1 MVYKWKDN
9 FRANVKAE
17 VFGGVCEEL
26 EEKGALT
33 PGSLVDVSRA
43 EGAPLHKCFEWTDG
57 IAVEKYRQNQASLM
71 LRHLEVVTTEKE
83 NKDDPEPVSI
93 RSFFPV
99 PQEGYRNISYI
110 MSDKEKRDNLLR
122 AAKSELERFRHKYK
136 MLKALAPV
144 FAAIED
150 LDQQTGGD

>member
-33 PGSLVDVSRA
+33 PSSLVDVSRA
-43 EGAPLHKCFEWTDG
+43 DDAPLHKCFEWSDE
-57 IAVEKYRQNQASLM
+57 IAAEKYRQRQASLM
-71 LRHLEVVTTEKE
+71 LRHLEVVTTEK
-83 NKDDPEPVSI
+83 KDDPEPVSI
-93 RSFFPV
+93 RSYFPV
-99 PQEGYRNISYI
+99 PQEGYRSISHI
-110 MSDKEKRDNLLR
+110 MSDEEKRDNLLR
-122 AAKSELERFRHKYK
+122 TAKIELERFCHKYK

-144 FAAIED
+144 FAAIEE
-150 LDQQTGGD
+150 LEKTT